1 MYVKKNFYYYLKQNK
16 TLLFMIS
23 PAVLFFIAMSYL
35 PMGGIIVAFK
45 DFKYD
50 QGIFGSPWSGL
61 DNFKFLFISGTAF
74 RVIRNTFLYNLAF
87 IITGAICQIGIAVL
101 LSEIKSKFY
110 SRLTQSLMFLPYF
123 ISWVI
128 VGAFFYNI
136 FNYDYGL
143 FNTTLRS
150 IGLESVDVYSTPG
163 YWKYILVFF
172 NNWKW
177 IGYGSILYLGAIM
190 NIDNEMYEAA
200 DIDGANIFQ
209 RISHITI
216 PCLTPTIIIM
226 VLLQVG
232 TMFKGDLSMFY
243 QLVGTNGLLFRA
255 TDVIDTYVFRAL
267 TQMQDLTMSSAAAF
281 IQSILNFVTIFAVN
295 AFVRNI
301 SKDNSLF

>member
-1 MYVKKNFYYYLKQNK
+1 MTIKRDFRYYLKQNR
-16 TLLFMIS
+16 TLLIMIA
-23 PAVLFFIAMSYL
+23 PAIIFFIAMSYM

-45 DFKYD
+45 EFKYD
-50 QGIFGSPWSGL
+50 KGIFGSPWAGL
-61 DNFKFLFISGTAF
+61 DNFRFLFLSGTAF

-87 IITGAICQIGIAVL
+87 IVTGGICQIGMAIF
-101 LSEIKSKFY
+101 LSELKSKFY
-110 SRLTQSLMFLPYF
+110 SRLTQSFMFLPYF

-143 FNTTLRS
+143 LNTTLRS
-150 IGLESVDVYSTPG
+150 LGLESVDVYGVPE

-177 IGYGSILYLGAIM
+177 VGYGSILYLGAIM
-190 NIDNEMYEAA
+190 NIDGEMYEAA

-209 RISHITI
+209 RIIKITI

-243 QLVGTNGLLFRA
+243 QLVGTNGLLFQA

-281 IQSILNFVTIFAVN
+281 IQSILNFATIFIVN
-295 AFVRNI
+295 GIVRKI
-301 SKDNSLF
+301 SSDNSLY

>member
-1 MYVKKNFYYYLKQNK
+1 MYGKKNFYYYLKQNK

-23 PAVLFFIAMSYL
+23 PAVLFFLAMSYL

-50 QGIFGSPWSGL
+50 QGILGSPWSGI
-61 DNFKFLFISGTAF
+61 DNFKFLFISGTVF

-87 IITGAICQIGIAVL
+87 IVTGAICQIGIAVL

-301 SKDNSLF
+301 SRDNSLF